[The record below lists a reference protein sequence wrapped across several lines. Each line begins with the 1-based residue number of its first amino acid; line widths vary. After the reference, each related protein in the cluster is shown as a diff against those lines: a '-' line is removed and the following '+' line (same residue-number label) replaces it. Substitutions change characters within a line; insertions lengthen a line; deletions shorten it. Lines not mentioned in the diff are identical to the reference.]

1 MTRMQIA
8 PRPAILATLC
18 AAALLVDTPLRVWAQ
33 ASTVVA
39 HDAWAREPPPS
50 RDVTGLFVVLENS
63 GGSLRS
69 VVSASSDAAD
79 KVELH
84 EMKMTNGMMSMSP
97 VKQIDVPAGGKTELK
112 PGGLHVMMFGL
123 KKRPVPGDTLSVT
136 LTLDDGTKVPV
147 TATVRKAEMP

>member
-1 MTRMQIA
+1 MTRTHVA
-8 PRPAILATLC
+8 PRPVVLAVVGV
-18 AAALLVDTPLRVWAQ
+18 AALLAARPVRVSTQ
-33 ASTVVA
+33 ASAVVA
-39 HDAWAREPPPS
+39 HDAWAREPAPS

-63 GGSLRS
+63 GALPRS

-84 EMKMTNGMMSMSP
+84 EMKMTDGMMSMSP
-97 VKQIDVPAGGKTELK
+97 VKQIDVPAHGKTALK

-123 KKRPVPGDTLSVT
+123 KKRPAPGDTLSVT